1 MDGWYILVVV
11 CASYFYNI
19 IIFIIRI
26 DLLRK
31 KKNQVYLKR
40 IIYIWTTRTIIN
52 IGIGKKKVKKF
63 YYGNFISSTFV
74 YKITIK

>member
-40 IIYIWTTRTIIN
+40 IIYI
-52 IGIGKKKVKKF
+52 
-63 YYGNFISSTFV
+63 YEQHAL
-74 YKITIK
+74 